1 MDKVKPTKIAVI
13 GAGVVGLSLAKILQ
27 ERLPNAKV
35 TVIADKFEQDTVS
48 CVAAGIFRPGL
59 SFKGPT
65 KHITKT
71 WIVDSWNYWQEIL
84 KTPDAFEA
92 GIMSFGA
99 YIFSKDNYHV
109 TRNHLIED
117 IVPLYRPVD
126 DKELKLCGE
135 GWKYGSY
142 FSTLK
147 IGCEKHL
154 PWLKKII
161 TSKGGEIIVKTID
174 SFTSLSGYD
183 LVFNCAGLGAKSL
196 CDDYDLVPIRG
207 QVIKAK
213 APWLKTA
220 FYGDYDTYIIP
231 GLDGVAT
238 LGGTRQ
244 YDSYNM
250 NVDKYDAASIFERCC
265 ELVPGLKKAEIVENR
280 VGLRPHRSPVR
291 VEAEMISGVKVVH
304 CYGHGGYGVMCAPG
318 TAIHAVQ
325 IGLDWFSNNVPS
337 SKL

>member
-1 MDKVKPTKIAVI
+1 MDKKGSKIAVI
-13 GAGVVGLSLAKILQ
+13 GAGVVGLSVAKILQ
-27 ERLPNAKV
+27 DRLPEAKV

-48 CVAAGIFRPGL
+48 CVAAGIFRPGP

-65 KHITKT
+65 KDITKR

-84 KTPDAFEA
+84 KTSDAFEA
-92 GIMSFGA
+92 GIMQFDT
-99 YIFSKDNYHV
+99 YIFSKDNYQV

-117 IVPLYRPVD
+117 LVPVYRPVD
-126 DKELKLCGE
+126 ERELKMCGE

-161 TSKGGEIIVKTID
+161 TSNGGEIIVKSID
-174 SFTSLSGYD
+174 NFTSLSGYD
-183 LVFNCAGLGAKSL
+183 LIFNCTGLGAKTL
-196 CDDYDLVPIRG
+196 CEDHDLVPIRG
-207 QVIKAK
+207 QVIKAR

-220 FYGDYDTYIIP
+220 FYGDYDTYVIP

-244 YDSYNM
+244 YDSYNKQI
-250 NVDKYDAASIFERCC
+250 DKYDAASILERCC
-265 ELVPGLKKAEIVENR
+265 ELVPGLKKAEVVEHR
-280 VGLRPHRSPVR
+280 VGLRPHRVPVR
-291 VEAEMISGVKVVH
+291 VEGELVSGVRVVH

-318 TAIHAVQ
+318 TAIHAIE
-325 IGLDWFSNNVPS
+325 IGLNMLNNVQ